1 MSDLILLT
9 GISGFIAKHV
19 ALELLAAGYRVRG
32 TVRSA
37 AKAALVQETLK
48 NAGGAVDRLEF
59 VEADLTQDNGWDAAV
74 AGCRFVVHTASPFPA
89 RQSKDRYALVPIA
102 RGGTL
107 RVVEAASRAGVER
120 IVLTSSVAAIYYGH
134 DAKQGPH
141 YSESNWSNVESSHI
155 SDYAVSKT
163 EAERAA
169 WKAVEAGGPEL
180 AVVNPAFVLGPMLDR
195 ETGTSA
201 ELIRT
206 MLMGRLPAVP
216 DITFGIVDVR
226 DVARAHLQ
234 AMTVPDAA
242 GRRFIL
248 CGGSL
253 SMMEIGQSIA
263 LAEPSAASR
272 VPKLVLPDFLV
283 RAAAIFTGKARAA
296 VPELGRRKILGTEAA
311 ERTLGIDFRPPQ
323 VAVAAT
329 VRSLKELGLAN

>member
-1 MSDLILLT
+1 MSDLVLLT

-19 ALELLAAGYRVRG
+19 ALQLLDAGYRVRG

-37 AKAALVQETLK
+37 AKAGVVRDTLEK
-48 NAGGAVDRLEF
+48 AGGAADRLEF
-59 VEADLTQDNGWDAAV
+59 VEADLTRDEGWDAAV
-74 AGCRFVVHTASPFPA
+74 AGSHFVVHTASPFPA
-89 RQSKDRYALVPIA
+89 RQSGDKYALVPIA

-107 RVVEAASRAGVER
+107 RVVEAAAKAGVER

-134 DAKQGPH
+134 GAKRGPH
-141 YSESNWSNVESSHI
+141 YSEADWSNVESSGI

-180 AVVNPAFVLGPMLDR
+180 AAVNPAFVLGPLLDR
-195 ETGTSA
+195 DTGTSA

-206 MLMGRLPAVP
+206 MMKGRLPAVP
-216 DITFGIVDVR
+216 DITLGIVDVR

-234 AMTVPDAA
+234 AMTVPEAA

-253 SMMEIGQSIA
+253 SMMEIGHAIA
-263 LAEPSAASR
+263 LADPSAGHR
-272 VPKLVLPDFLV
+272 MPKLVLPDFLV
-283 RAAAIFTGKARAA
+283 RAAAIFTGQARAA
-296 VPELGRRKILGTEAA
+296 VPELGRRKILATEAA
-311 ERTLGIDFRPPQ
+311 EQTLGIDFRPPE
-323 VAVAAT
+323 VAVAAM
-329 VRSLKELGLAN
+329 VRSLQELGLAN

>member
-1 MSDLILLT
+1 MSDLVLLT
-9 GISGFIAKHV
+9 GISGFIAKQV

-37 AKAALVQETLK
+37 GKAAFVRDTLEK
-48 NAGGAVDRLEF
+48 AGRAVDRLEF
-59 VEADLTQDNGWDAAV
+59 VDADLTQDNGWDAAV

-134 DAKQGPH
+134 GAKRGAH
-141 YSESNWSNVESSHI
+141 YSEADWSNVESSDI

-180 AVVNPAFVLGPMLDR
+180 AVVNPAFVLGPLLDR

-201 ELIRT
+201 DLIRT

-234 AMTVPDAA
+234 AMTVPNAA

-253 SMMEIGQSIA
+253 SMMEIGQAIA
-263 LAEPSAASR
+263 LADPSAGSR
-272 VPKLVLPDFLV
+272 MPKLVLPDFLV
-283 RAAAIFTGKARAA
+283 RTIAVFAAQARAA
-296 VPELGRRKILGTEAA
+296 VPELGRRKTLATKAA
-311 ERTLGIDFRPPQ
+311 EQTLGIDFRPPGE
-323 VAVAAT
+323 AIAAM
-329 VRSLKELGLAN
+329 VRSLKQLGLAR

>member
-1 MSDLILLT
+1 MSDLVLLT

-19 ALELLAAGYRVRG
+19 ALELLGAGFRLRG

-37 AKAALVQETLK
+37 AKAGGVRETLEK
-48 NAGGAVDRLEF
+48 AGGTVDRLEF
-59 VEADLTQDNGWDAAV
+59 AEADLTQDDGWDAAV

-89 RQSKDRYALVPIA
+89 TQSRDKYALVPIA

-107 RVVEAASRAGVER
+107 RVVEAAARADVER
-120 IVLTSSVAAIYYGH
+120 VVLTSSVAAVYCGH
-134 DAKQGPH
+134 GGRSGPH
-141 YSESNWSNVESSHI
+141 YSESDWSDVESPDI

-180 AVVNPAFVLGPMLDR
+180 AAVNPAFVLGPLLDR
-195 ETGTSA
+195 VTGTSA

-206 MLMGRLPAVP
+206 MLKGRLPAVP

-248 CGGSL
+248 CGGSM
-253 SMMEIGQSIA
+253 SMMEIGQAIA
-263 LAEPSAASR
+263 RADPSAGSR
-272 VPKLVLPDFLV
+272 MPKLVLPDVLV
-283 RAAAIFTGKARAA
+283 RTVATFAAQARAA
-296 VPELGRRKILGTEAA
+296 VPELGRRKVLATKAA
-311 ERTLGIDFRPPQ
+311 EQTLGIDFRPPDE
-323 VAVAAT
+323 AIAAM
-329 VRSLKELGLAN
+329 VHSLKELGLAP